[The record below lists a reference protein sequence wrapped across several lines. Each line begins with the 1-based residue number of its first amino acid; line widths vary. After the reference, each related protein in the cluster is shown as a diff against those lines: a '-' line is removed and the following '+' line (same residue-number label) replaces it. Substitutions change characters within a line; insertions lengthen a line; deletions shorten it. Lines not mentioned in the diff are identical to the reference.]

1 MPTGVILNHTQEWG
15 TMVRPIQT
23 ANRSLRTLPKLSV
36 ELGRD
41 HSDIEVA
48 CGIGYLVIEIS
59 ESPVP

>member
-1 MPTGVILNHTQEWG
+1 
-15 TMVRPIQT
+15 MVRPIQT

-41 HSDIEVA
+41 HSNIEVA